1 MAEQSPSQEEQ
12 LAQLLEVIAGADDAT
27 LKQIAE
33 QVNPQVIDLLAGLVA
48 DQLDDTDLLA
58 KLRKIQA
65 MGGGEA

>member
-1 MAEQSPSQEEQ
+1 MVG
-12 LAQLLEVIAGADDAT
+12 VIAGADDAT